1 MRIFHADKR
10 FERFEDVTPS
20 LLKKEGVKLLLCDL
34 DNTLRLHSEKEP
46 ADELQEWVKDCKDAG
61 VKIVII
67 SNNGRKK
74 MMQKFCKPISVDCV
88 WWAKKPMSTKLCK
101 NIILSPKTLS
111 CWEING
117 LPMSSPRD
125 SLKFAPGRLIT
136 EGILY
141 EKENTNHYRSYLDDY
156 FQDSFSSHIYCVNYD
171 SSHLD

>member
-46 ADELQEWVKDCKDAG
+46 ADELQKWVKDCKDAG

-88 WWAKKPMSTKLCK
+88 WWAKKPMSTKLTEAMQEYNFK
-101 NIILSPKTLS
+101 PKDTVMLGDKWS
-111 CWEING
+111 TDVLAARFAKIRGWKVDHR
-117 LPMSSPRD
+117 RD
-125 SLKFAPGRLIT
+125 I
-136 EGILY
+136 
-141 EKENTNHYRSYLDDY
+141 
-156 FQDSFSSHIYCVNYD
+156 V
-171 SSHLD
+171 